1 MTISVALFLSFE
13 GVDGAGKSTQ
23 LKLLLEYLTE
33 KHVDFVFT
41 REPGG
46 TPLGEQIR
54 KILLDPQNAGMSII
68 TEALLFAASRTEHVN
83 RVIRPALEAGKV
95 VICDR
100 FVDSSLVYQGMA
112 GGLPLEF
119 VQQINEMATGAL
131 KPHRTIVL
139 DIDPHLALQR
149 KSQGTEDRIEQKSL
163 RYHQLVREG
172 YQELAKAEPRR
183 IKIVDASGSVDEVQR
198 QIRILVD
205 EVLPRRTRR

>member
-33 KHVDFVFT
+33 KGIDFVFT

-54 KILLDPQNAGMSII
+54 ELLLDPKNVGMSII

-100 FVDSSLVYQGMA
+100 FIDSSLVYQGLA
-112 GGLPLEF
+112 GGLPLSF

-149 KSQGTEDRIEQKSL
+149 KSSGMEDRIEQKSL
-163 RYHQLVREG
+163 QYHQQVREG
-172 YQELAKAEPRR
+172 YQELANAEPRR
-183 IKIVDASGSVDEVQR
+183 IKIVDASRSVDEVQR

-205 EVLPRRTRR
+205 EVLPRRTGR

>member
-1 MTISVALFLSFE
+1 VTISVALFLSFE

-23 LKLLLEYLTE
+23 LELLLEYL
-33 KHVDFVFT
+33 KGKRIDFIFT

-54 KILLDPQNAGMSII
+54 EILLDPKNAGMSII
-68 TEALLFAASRTEHVN
+68 TEALLFAAIRTEHVN

-100 FVDSSLVYQGMA
+100 FVDSSLVYQGLA
-112 GGLPLEF
+112 GGLPLDF
-119 VQQINEMATGAL
+119 IQQINEMATGAL

-139 DIDPHLALQR
+139 DIDPNLALQR
-149 KSQGTEDRIEQKSL
+149 KSPGMEDRIEQKSL

-198 QIRILVD
+198 QIRTLVD
-205 EVLPRRTRR
+205 EVLPRRTVR

>member
-23 LKLLLEYLTE
+23 LELLLEYL
-33 KHVDFVFT
+33 KGKRIDFIFT

-54 KILLDPQNAGMSII
+54 EILLDPKNAGMSII
-68 TEALLFAASRTEHVN
+68 TEALLFAAIRTEHVN

-100 FVDSSLVYQGMA
+100 FVDSSLVYQGLA
-112 GGLPLEF
+112 GGLPLDF
-119 VQQINEMATGAL
+119 IQQINEMATGAL

-139 DIDPHLALQR
+139 DIDPNLALQR
-149 KSQGTEDRIEQKSL
+149 KSPGMEDRIEQKSL

-198 QIRILVD
+198 QIRTLVD
-205 EVLPRRTRR
+205 EVLPRRTVR